1 MSTSDLIDDVGQL
14 PAIVG
19 DMGLAIAKAQGLLDS
34 NYLDGI
40 ERLVAMTA
48 SLVGSG
54 AAAGASA
61 EAAAAARDS
70 LLAVLRALAPAR
82 YQYTETTLTVR
93 LDLAQKVTVGGS
105 LGVGA
110 NLGAVVVN
118 AGLALGY
125 AYDYRGAAEVR
136 TVIHAAPAGEAVFA
150 ALSERADKLAATAL
164 ALPPQSAV
172 DKAVLDKAEAIFA
185 MISGAKPAKPITGA

>member
-61 EAAAAARDS
+61 EAA
-70 LLAVLRALAPAR
+70 AVLRALAPAR